1 MELSASARTSP
12 PSERVG
18 ETQVR
23 ETARFPRLSL
33 QLFVVDLIVTPMG
46 MLLATWARQMLPF
59 GQALRPE
66 SAVLPW
72 PIVPVAAL
80 CWSLSL
86 GLSGAYD
93 AGRVLR
99 WWQEALRV
107 TVASVLATTLLAG
120 VLFMTY
126 RETSRL
132 QFVYF
137 FAINLGL
144 MLSYRAGLRLSYRML
159 GRRQTTGRNRVL
171 IAGAGDLG
179 QRIARTLQDRSR
191 WGYDLVGFLDD
202 DPAKH
207 GGTIDGVRVL
217 GGLDA
222 VTSVVAER
230 NVDEVWIALPPRA
243 HARMSWIVVALE
255 TAPVRAKIVPDY
267 FSLALVRARAE
278 IIGGIPVIG
287 LREPLIEGGARV
299 VKRVFDLV
307 LSIIGL
313 ILLAPW
319 LGGIALAIRLDSPG
333 PPLFRQP
340 RVGENGRLFGMFKF
354 RTMVRDAEQRVS
366 EVLQQTVEGAVVHK
380 HKQDPRI
387 TRVGRFLRRFSLD
400 EFPQLLNVVLGNM
413 SLVGPRPEMPWLVDR
428 YEAWQR
434 KRFAVPQGMTGWWQI
449 NGRSDKPMHL
459 HTEDDLYY
467 VYNYSLWLD
476 IQILLR
482 TPLAVLHAK
491 GAF

>member
-1 MELSASARTSP
+1 
-12 PSERVG
+12 
-18 ETQVR
+18 
-23 ETARFPRLSL
+23 
-33 QLFVVDLIVTPMG
+33 MG
-46 MLLATWARQMLPF
+46 MLFATWARQTLPF
-59 GQALRPE
+59 GHALRPQ
-66 SAVLPW
+66 SALLPW
-72 PIVPVAAL
+72 PIFVLAAL
-80 CWSLSL
+80 CWSVSL

-99 WWQEALRV
+99 WWQEAMRV
-107 TVASVLATTLLAG
+107 TIASVLAMTLLAG

-126 RETSRL
+126 RDMSRL
-132 QFVYF
+132 QFAYF

-144 MLSYRAGLRLSYRML
+144 MLSYRAGLRLSHRL
-159 GRRQTTGRNRVL
+159 PGRRRTAGRDRVL

-222 VTSVVAER
+222 MTAVVAELR
-230 NVDEVWIALPPRA
+230 VDEVWIALPPRA
-243 HARMSWIVVALE
+243 HARLSWIVAALE
-255 TAPVRAKIVPDY
+255 TLPVRAKIVPDY

-287 LREPLIEGGARV
+287 LREPLIEGGARIM
-299 VKRVFDLV
+299 KRAFDLV
-307 LSIIGL
+307 GSILLL
-313 ILLAPW
+313 IVLAPW

-333 PPLFRQP
+333 PVVFRQP
-340 RVGENGRLFGMFKF
+340 RAGENGRLFGMFKF
-354 RTMVRDAEQRVS
+354 RTMVRDAEQRVA
-366 EVLQQTVEGAVVHK
+366 EVLQQTADGAVVHK

-387 TRVGRFLRRFSLD
+387 TRVGHFLRRFSLD
-400 EFPQLLNVVLGNM
+400 EFPQLLNVLIGDM

-482 TPLAVLHAK
+482 TPMAVLRAK

>member
-1 MELSASARTSP
+1 L
-12 PSERVG
+12 
-18 ETQVR
+18 
-23 ETARFPRLSL
+23 
-33 QLFVVDLIVTPMG
+33 LFITDLLVTPIG
-46 MLLATWARQMLPF
+46 MLLATWARQVLPF

-66 SAVLPW
+66 SAILPW
-72 PIVPVAAL
+72 PIYPAAAV

-99 WWQEALRV
+99 WWKEGLRV
-107 TVASVLATTLLAG
+107 AVASVLATTLLAG
-120 VLFMTY
+120 VLYMTY

-137 FAINLGL
+137 FLINLSL
-144 MLSYRAGLRLSYRML
+144 MLLYRAALRLSYRQF
-159 GRRQTTGRNRVL
+159 GRRRAAGRDRVL

-202 DPAKH
+202 DPGKA
-207 GGTIDGVRVL
+207 GQSIDGVTVL
-217 GGLDA
+217 GTLDA
-222 VTSVVAER
+222 VASVVAER
-230 NVDEVWIALPPRA
+230 TVDEVWIALPPRA
-243 HARMSWIVVALE
+243 HARLSWIVSALE
-255 TAPVRAKIVPDY
+255 TLPVRAKIVPDY

-278 IIGGIPVIG
+278 IVGGIPVIG
-287 LREPLIEGGARV
+287 LREPLIEGGPRV

-307 LSIIGL
+307 VA
-313 ILLAPW
+313 ILLLIFMAP
-319 LGGIALAIRLDSPG
+319 LFAAVAVAIRLDSPG
-333 PPLFRQP
+333 AAFFRQT
-340 RVGENGRLFGMFKF
+340 RVGENGRLFGMVKF
-354 RTMVRDAEQRVS
+354 RTMVRDAEQRAA
-366 EVLQQTVEGAVVHK
+366 EVVRTTADGDVIHK
-380 HKQDPRI
+380 RKQDPRI
-387 TRVGRFLRRFSLD
+387 TRVGGFLRRFSID
-400 EFPQLLNVVLGNM
+400 EWPQLLNVVVGDM

-428 YEAWQR
+428 YEPWQR

-449 NGRSDKPMHL
+449 NGRSDKPMHM

-482 TPLAVLHAK
+482 TPLAVLRAR